1 MARVEYRLS
10 APTPPLCFLRKWEG
24 GVLQKRL
31 SSNDQGR
38 SCCKRSSKEFPATGR
53 TRRGERVGYVA
64 RFETGISKRRY
75 FANHADFEI
84 WLYSRPAA
92 VEFVPWRIWKPA
104 LRKEFVRL
112 ENEAHFSPSVFAS
125 NSRDSRASENS
136 V

>member
-1 MARVEYRLS
+1 MIKDGAAASEAAKSSPPQDECAVANES
-10 APTPPLCFLRKWEG
+10 AMSR
-24 GVLQKRL
+24 
-31 SSNDQGR
+31 D
-38 SCCKRSSKEFPATGR
+38 SKP
-53 TRRGERVGYVA
+53 
-64 RFETGISKRRY
+64 GISTRRY

-104 LRKEFVRL
+104 LRKELVQL

-125 NSRDSRASENS
+125 NSRDSRTSENA